1 VRFHFFGGKGGVGKT
16 TCAAAHAVRAC
27 DQGARVLVVSMDP
40 AHSLGDALA
49 KPLGPKPMPVRV
61 GSRRMHAL
69 ELDAD
74 GALRRWLREREDSL
88 RTVAER
94 GTLLDDAD
102 VDRLIGLGI
111 PGTDELVGLIELR
124 RVAREGRWDTV
135 VVDTAPTGH
144 AMRLLQTP
152 YALARIAHVLDEMQ
166 AKHRLLA
173 ESISGGYRPDEA
185 DRMIFEIAEDAEGL
199 KHMLGDGGQ
208 CSATWVLLPEALSI
222 EETSDALRD
231 LDGLG
236 VTVERLLIN
245 RVTPRPT
252 KPCPQ
257 CTPRVE
263 AERAA
268 IAQARDRFR
277 GNELAL
283 VAAADEEPR
292 GVAALR
298 SLGEREI
305 ATTPRRHKRK
315 RGIEQEDGKTGSR
328 ELIGAQ
334 SKTFP
339 SSSLPVRSLSP
350 LASWR
355 RGDLSLPEVLEGRR
369 LILFGGKGG
378 VGKTTCAAATAIALA
393 HASRRVLL
401 LSTDPAHSVSD
412 VLGVSIGDAER
423 KVPGVAGLYARELDA
438 EAAFAVERERY
449 RAAIDTMFRAL
460 VRSPRFDATYDR
472 VVMEDLIDL
481 APPGIDEVFAVVT
494 LVEALDREEKQRVWD
509 SVVVDTA
516 PTGHT
521 LRLLAMPSMA
531 REWTHALLA
540 VLLKYRRVLGL
551 GELASDL
558 LTFAR
563 RLKALD
569 ELLHDESRAAFVA
582 VTRAA
587 DLPLLETERLLAEL
601 VRLRVPCPAVV
612 VDAATF
618 GTCPRCR
625 RNAAVEA
632 DHLAA
637 LVRASRA
644 SRRARSSARRERAIL
659 VAPAVYPP
667 PRGVASLARWAA
679 RWGKSHDPKSAA
691 TT

>member
-16 TCAAAHAVRAC
+16 TCAAARAIRAC
-27 DQGARVLVVSMDP
+27 DEGARVLVVSTDP

-49 KPLGPKPMPVRV
+49 KPLGPAPTAVRI
-61 GSRRMHAL
+61 GSRRLHAL

-74 GALRRWLREREDSL
+74 GALGRWMREREESF

-94 GTLLDDAD
+94 GTYLDDAD
-102 VDRLIGLGI
+102 VDRLMGLSI
-111 PGTDELVGLIELR
+111 PGTDELIGLVELR
-124 RVAREGRWDTV
+124 RLARAGRWDTV

-152 YALARIAHVLDEMQ
+152 YALARIAQVLDEMQ

-173 ESISGGYRPDEA
+173 ESITGAYRPDEA
-185 DRMIFEIAEDAEGL
+185 DRTIFEIAEEAEEL
-199 KHMLGDGGQ
+199 RRMLGDGGR
-208 CSATWVLLPEALSI
+208 CSATWVLLPETLSI
-222 EETSDALRD
+222 EETADALRD
-231 LDGLG
+231 LDVLG

-245 RVTPRPT
+245 RVTPRPM

-257 CTPRVE
+257 CTPRFE

-277 GNELAL
+277 GHELAL
-283 VAAADEEPR
+283 VAAAEDEPR
-292 GVAALR
+292 GVTALR
-298 SLGEREI
+298 ALGEGEI
-305 ATTPRRHKRK
+305 ATTPRRHERK
-315 RGIEQEDGKTGSR
+315 KGVDSHPFPPSR
-328 ELIGAQ
+328 
-334 SKTFP
+334 
-339 SSSLPVRSLSP
+339 LPVKSLSSV
-350 LASWR
+350 ASWR
-355 RGDLSLPEVLEGRR
+355 RGDLSLPEVLDGRR

-393 HASRRVLL
+393 HSSRRVLL

-412 VLGVSIGDAER
+412 VLGVPVGDGER
-423 KVPGVAGLYARELDA
+423 KIPGVAGLYARELDA

-449 RAAIDTMFRAL
+449 RDAIDTMFGAL
-460 VRSPRFDATYDR
+460 ARSPRFDASYDR

-494 LVEALDREEKQRVWD
+494 LVDALEPKKKGRIWD
-509 SVVVDTA
+509 AVVVDTA

-531 REWTHALLA
+531 RAWTHALLA

-569 ELLHDESRAAFVA
+569 ELLRDESRAGFVA

-587 DLPLLETERLLAEL
+587 DLPLLETERLFAEL
-601 VRLRVPCPAVV
+601 SKLRVPCPAVV
-612 VDAATF
+612 VDAVTF

-625 RNAAVEA
+625 RTAAVEA
-632 DHLAA
+632 DQLAA
-637 LVRASRA
+637 LARA
-644 SRRARSSARRERAIL
+644 SRRARSSPRRGRAIL

-679 RWGKSHDPKSAA
+679 RWGTRQPDPKSAV